1 MSAGRFEGRTV
12 LVTGGS
18 SGIGLAAA
26 QRFASEGARV
36 VLVARNEQR
45 LAAAVASLRGEGHLT
60 RACDLTDEKAVNEL
74 FKSLKEAAGPLAAA
88 VLGAGSHAVRPHPT
102 WKAANAEQMFKDN
115 VISAM
120 NVARCFVRAARP
132 EGASVVVLSSAV
144 ALSGGAGV
152 GEYAAAKAALL
163 AVTRSLALEVASR
176 KIRVN
181 AIAAG
186 VVETPMSERFFATLP
201 APQVEA
207 IAKSHP
213 LGLGKP
219 EDVAAAIAYLASDD
233 ARWVTGSTL
242 VIDGGLTA
250 Q

>member
-18 SGIGLAAA
+18 SGIGLASA
-26 QRFASEGARV
+26 QRFAREGARV

-45 LAAAVASLRGEGHLT
+45 LAQAVASLSGTGHLT
-60 RACDLTDEKAVNEL
+60 RSCDVTDEKAVDEL
-74 FKSLKEAAGPLAAA
+74 FKSLKDEAGPLTAGL
-88 VLGAGSHAVRPHPT
+88 LGAGSHAVRPHPM
-102 WKAANAEQMFKDN
+102 WKASSAEQMFRDN
-115 VISAM
+115 VLSAM
-120 NVARCFVRAARP
+120 NVARHFMRVARP
-132 EGASVVVLSSAV
+132 EGASLIVLSSAV

-163 AVTRSLALEVASR
+163 AMTRSLSLEVASR

-186 VVETPMSERFFATLP
+186 VVETPMSQKFLASLP
-201 APQVEA
+201 TPQVEA

-213 LGLGKP
+213 LGFGKP
-219 EDVAAAIAYLASDD
+219 DDVAAAIAYLASDD

-242 VIDGGLTA
+242 VVDGGLTA